1 MQLTRR
7 KLKCGII
14 LLIMAST
21 ISTPAATNINVVAT
35 TAQYP
40 QKSNLKE
47 QPGSWLTQAT
57 ILVYDDIVRA
67 QGVRFTHGMTQA
79 DYDLLKEPY
88 IYAQFEGN
96 VKWFMDELVGMESDW
111 KKDAAAGS
119 TTAYGYVQFTEDSVD
134 TAVQLYI
141 NHINRFNAR
150 SKTRVWNTNLGTIAI
165 PAWLRTLRAAIKN
178 GTYVHKVNLDFLS
191 YDQVLALAF
200 IHMHGEKA
208 KDFEFIK
215 MGRGEVAAAKG
226 IYLSEHYKETSK
238 KPATPETLERLNVTN
253 GGFFKIH
260 YVQAVSLTQK
270 VIELTPAATLA
281 KAILA
286 QIKDSKYAKHIETV
300 KGWFGW

>member
-1 MQLTRR
+1 
-7 KLKCGII
+7 
-14 LLIMAST
+14 MAST

-57 ILVYDDIVRA
+57 ILVFDDIVRA
-67 QGVRFTHGMTQA
+67 QGIRFTHGMTQA
-79 DYDLLKEPY
+79 DYDLLSEPY

-111 KKDAAAGS
+111 NKYAAAPP
-119 TTAYGYVQFTEDSVD
+119 TPANPNPTAYGYVQFTEDSVD
-134 TAVQLYI
+134 TAAQLYI

-178 GTYVHKVNLDFLS
+178 GTYVHKVNLNFLS
-191 YDQVLALAF
+191 YDQVLALAL
-200 IHMHGEKA
+200 IHMHGENA

-238 KPATPETLERLNVTN
+238 NPATPETLKRLNVTN

-270 VIELTPAATLA
+270 IIEHTPAATLA
-281 KAILA
+281 KAILEA
-286 QIKDSKYAKHIETV
+286 IKNSKYAKHIETV